1 MVTDHKLR
9 VLLITLSENSYGGVV
24 TYNNGIIESN
34 HIEYIQFRNT
44 SGEYTN
50 SFMKILFSIVDIF
63 RLTYYLITCNAK
75 IIHINP
81 SLNVNSFIRDSI
93 FILLSKLFGKK
104 ILVQWHGWN
113 PANNN
118 LTKGLFLK
126 WLKVTFFK
134 ADHTKFLY
142 QELIHNYLLLGYKNK
157 ISLGKTFVSS
167 SHKKNTFKINHNSKN
182 IRLLFLSTVSINKG
196 IYKAISLFEILK
208 KSHVGLELKIAGKGP
223 DFNQVSEFVKDK
235 EGIEML
241 GYVSGNKKS
250 EVFQNSD
257 IYLFPSDYE
266 GMPISVLEA
275 MYFGLPILG
284 TKVGALNDFFEESLM
299 GFTSNQDSYVD
310 VMKKH
315 LEFLIKNKKA
325 RKKIGIYNNNFT
337 TQNFMLKNVL
347 LELANDYNSIL
358 NEK

>member
-1 MVTDHKLR
+1 MIRPK
-9 VLLITLSENSYGGVV
+9 VLLITLPVNSYGGVV
-24 TYNNGIIESN
+24 SYNNGVLQSDNIDI
-34 HIEYIQFRNT
+34 IQFRNY
-44 SGEYTN
+44 SGKYDN
-50 SFMKILFSIVDIF
+50 FILKAFFLIIDIF
-63 RLTYYLITCNAK
+63 RLSIKLITKN
-75 IIHINP
+75 INIVHINP
-81 SLNVNSFIRDSI
+81 SLSFNSFLRDSI
-93 FILLSKLFGKK
+93 FVLVSKRLSKRVV
-104 ILVQWHGWN
+104 VQWHGWN

-142 QELIHNYLLLGYKNK
+142 QELIDNYELLGYKKK

-167 SHKKNTFKINHNSKN
+167 TYEDNMFKVNHNSKN

-208 KSHVGLELKIAGKGP
+208 KSHVDLELKIAGKGP
-223 DFNQVSEFVKDK
+223 AFNEVSKFVKDK

-241 GYVSGNKKS
+241 GYVSGNIKS

-275 MYFGLPILG
+275 MYFGLPILA
-284 TKVGALNDFFEESLM
+284 TKVGALHDFFEESLM
-299 GFTSNQDSYVD
+299 GYTSNQDSYVD
-310 VMKKH
+310 VMQKH
-315 LEFLIKNKKA
+315 LEFLIKNNKT
-325 RKKIGIYNNNFT
+325 RKKIGIYNTKFIT
-337 TQNFMLKNVL
+337 ENFMLKNVL
-347 LELANDYNSIL
+347 FELENDYKNIL